1 MGFAFAIKVPMAPL
15 HTWLPAAHVEAPT
28 AGSVIL
34 ASILLKLGTYGFVR
48 FCLPITPQASVYFA
62 PLVFGISIVSIIY
75 GGYVALGQ
83 SDMKRL
89 IAYSSVAHM
98 GFVTLGTF
106 LFNRNGL
113 EGAMMQMINHGI
125 TTGALFLCVGIIYE
139 RSHSRLITVNSG
151 ISKIMPIYIGFLGLF
166 SLSSMAFPGTN
177 SFVGELLVLL
187 GTFVDHKWVGALTI
201 PGVVLAA
208 AYMLRL
214 LQKIAW
220 GGKGNP
226 SFTDMNLREIIYL
239 APLVILVLWIG
250 FSPGPFL
257 EVMHSS
263 IDHLIQQVQAG
274 NAAVLIK

>member
-1 MGFAFAIKVPMAPL
+1 M
-15 HTWLPAAHVEAPT
+15 
-28 AGSVIL
+28 
-34 ASILLKLGTYGFVR
+34 GTYGFIR
-48 FCLPITPQASVYFA
+48 FCLPITPQASIYFA
-62 PLVFGISIVSIIY
+62 PYLLWLSIISILY

-98 GFVTLGTF
+98 GFVTLGIF
-106 LFNRNGL
+106 LFNRQGL
-113 EGAMMQMINHGI
+113 EGAILQMINHGI

-139 RSHSRLITVNSG
+139 RSHSRLIMDNAG
-151 ISKIMPIYIGFLGLF
+151 LGKIMPLYVGFLGFF

-177 SFVGELLVLL
+177 SFVGELLVLI
-187 GTFVDHKWVGALTI
+187 GTFSGHKLLGALTI

-226 SFTDMNLREIIYL
+226 AFPDLNLREIIYL
-239 APLVILVLWIG
+239 IPLALLVLWVG

-257 EVMHSS
+257 DIMQASVN
-263 IDHLIQQVQAG
+263 HLIEQLQA
-274 NAAVLIK
+274 ADALAR